1 MNGLRAEKLQP
12 KRTSEF
18 TETIQNSIQ
27 KERSKLYKRN
37 REDRKHKVRLI
48 NIPEEKRIGHNPQL
62 VLESWF

>member
-1 MNGLRAEKLQP
+1 MNGLRAEKVQP

-37 REDRKHKVRLI
+37 REDRHRKYKVRLI
-48 NIPEEKRIGHNPQL
+48 NIPEEKRIGHNP
-62 VLESWF
+62 